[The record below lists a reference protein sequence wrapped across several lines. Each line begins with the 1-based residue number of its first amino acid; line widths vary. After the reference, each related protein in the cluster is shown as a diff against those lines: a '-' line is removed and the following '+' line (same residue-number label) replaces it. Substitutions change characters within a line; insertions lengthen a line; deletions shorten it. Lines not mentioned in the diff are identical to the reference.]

1 MPTHNTINGRTIEYE
16 PTPVEAKF
24 LHRVEA
30 AVKKPSISEAEL
42 RSLIYGAENPL
53 LEQQAGYSFVTAT
66 AFENPVFR
74 VLLDLLDRKRVQT
87 GSLDP
92 EKAAARYTL
101 SVAEAA
107 ERLGIRDS
115 AVRTAV
121 LEGRLP
127 SWTKDGQIRLAPASI
142 DSYEVS
148 RRGRP
153 PRLLVTCGSKAGAS
167 MRVRIIGGE
176 LEVSSKTG
184 GIVDGAVNRWEK
196 VGVITSARRK
206 SRGVEEVTYRYWLLT
221 PGGKQRRIELEPFK
235 VVGRFTIAE
244 QKNGKAASDAW
255 HDLERPTDE
264 QRRAAPLAAN
274 G

>member
-1 MPTHNTINGRTIEYE
+1 MPTHNTINGRTIDYE
-16 PTPVEAKF
+16 PTPAEARF
-24 LHRVEA
+24 IHRVEA
-30 AVKKPSISEAEL
+30 AVAKAATTEVEL
-42 RSLIYGAENPL
+42 RALIYGAENPL
-53 LEQQAGYSFVTAT
+53 LDQQAGYSFVTAA
-66 AFENPVFR
+66 AFDNPVFR
-74 VLLDLLDRKRVQT
+74 VLLDLLDQKRVAR

-127 SWTKDGQIRLAPASI
+127 SWIKDGQIRLAPASV

-153 PRLLVTCGSKAGAS
+153 PRLLVTCGSKGGIS
-167 MRVRIIGGE
+167 MRVRVVGGE
-176 LEVSSKTG
+176 LEVSNKAG
-184 GIVDGAVNRWEK
+184 GLVEGQVASWAK
-196 VGVITSARRK
+196 VAVITGAKRERRDGTK
-206 SRGVEEVTYRYWLLT
+206 ETTYRYWLLE
-221 PGGKQRRIELEPFK
+221 PGGQQRAVELEPFK
-235 VVGRFTIAE
+235 VAGRFTIVE

-255 HDLERPTDE
+255 HDLE
-264 QRRAAPLAAN
+264 PLAHAHVS
-274 G
+274 GG